1 MQLESVTPL
10 HGPLPAPGETGKDL
24 VEIPSHVVADRNH
37 CAVNEAD
44 SRASAE
50 GIDLHESHQMEEH
63 AGHEFHEAVVGNGI
77 GKLLPE
83 LSVDT
88 VEIVLLE
95 VSVCAE
101 MIAQKN
107 GHYLT
112 VR

>member
-1 MQLESVTPL
+1 MQLESVTPP

-44 SRASAE
+44 SRESAE

-63 AGHEFHEAVVGNGI
+63 AGHE
-77 GKLLPE
+77 

-88 VEIVLLE
+88 VEIILLE